1 MTILFITNNL
11 PPVVD
16 GVGDYTYNIAR
27 QFAMHRH
34 KVYIACRENAEVD
47 THVEGMTI
55 VPCVKAWNWS
65 CYKPIVRLIREKGI
79 EVVSLQYVPHG
90 FHPKGLPFPLI
101 QLVRKI
107 KKCNIKLF
115 TFCHEL
121 YVGKEKGNFKRNLLN
136 FLMRDITKRIILQSD
151 FIATSINIHKIII
164 KELTNNQKRVSII
177 PISSN
182 IPTVA
187 KSTDELKAL
196 KNWIAPQKEIIIS
209 FLGVRNI
216 DISLQVL
223 KQVKA
228 QGYKIKIL
236 IIGKTLREVC
246 KDEDYV
252 YRTGILPLD
261 ELGQYL
267 QISDIL
273 ILPENKESGCSFK
286 SGSLMAGLK
295 NGLTV
300 LTNKGRMTDDLLK
313 DGENIVFTDFDD
325 TEIFKSSLIELINNP
340 QKRNSIGKSAEEAV
354 SYISWENTY
363 DAYINILIK
372 GKKFS

>member
-1 MTILFITNNL
+1 
-11 PPVVD
+11 
-16 GVGDYTYNIAR
+16 
-27 QFAMHRH
+27 
-34 KVYIACRENAEVD
+34 
-47 THVEGMTI
+47 MTI

-136 FLMRDITKRIILQSD
+136 FLMRNITKCIILQSD

-182 IPTVA
+182 IPTGT

-196 KNWIAPQKEIIIS
+196 KKWIAPQKEIIIS
-209 FLGVRNI
+209 FLDNYKNVQNNLRY
-216 DISLQVL
+216 LQV
-223 KQVKA
+223 KNFS
-228 QGYKIKIL
+228 
-236 IIGKTLREVC
+236 
-246 KDEDYV
+246 DEDYKKLGLNFSRIAKEHHIIV
-252 YRTGILPLD
+252 QTCGEKKDLVEYGFIKDECLSRSLAYKLTGKNFPRWQVRNNKNCNCANMVDIGSYNSCLHLCKYCYANYD
-261 ELGQYL
+261 ESSIRANVSQH
-267 QISDIL
+267 DV
-273 ILPENKESGCSFK
+273 N
-286 SGSLMAGLK
+286 
-295 NGLTV
+295 
-300 LTNKGRMTDDLLK
+300 
-313 DGENIVFTDFDD
+313 
-325 TEIFKSSLIELINNP
+325 SSLLIGNLNNDD
-340 QKRNSIGKSAEEAV
+340 I
-354 SYISWENTY
+354 
-363 DAYINILIK
+363 IK
-372 GKKFS
+372 VRRK